1 MKKMYLLL
9 ALLFIFANQAKGAK
23 NVGARD
29 GLPCDSFSLTNDV
42 TVSDCADRRLSQDAS
57 ERDGYTD
64 QDING
69 KFYDKC
75 CYMRAM
81 LQGRYIYG
89 CIGLERN
96 ETIDVIDYINL
107 EEKRFSKYCCI
118 FSSSRMRPLAESSF
132 LRSSSVSPDC
142 NNICIAKLLVS
153 DNMVSTF
160 L

>member
-1 MKKMYLLL
+1 MI
-9 ALLFIFANQAKGAK
+9 FIFANQAKGAK

-57 ERDGYTD
+57 ERDGYND

-69 KFYDKC
+69 NFYDKC

-96 ETIDVIDYINL
+96 ETIDTIDYINL
-107 EEKRFSKYCCI
+107 EEKQSSKY
-118 FSSSRMRPLAESSF
+118 
-132 LRSSSVSPDC
+132 LRSIGLIEEGQDFKIYSIDCKASYIKYFVSVFMLFF
-142 NNICIAKLLVS
+142 LL
-153 DNMVSTF
+153 F
-160 L
+160 

>member
-9 ALLFIFANQAKGAK
+9 ALIFIFANQAKGAK

-29 GLPCDSFSLTNDV
+29 GLPCDSFSFTNDV

-57 ERDGYTD
+57 EGDGYTD

-96 ETIDVIDYINL
+96 ETIDTIDYINL
-107 EEKRFSKYCCI
+107 EEKQSSKY
-118 FSSSRMRPLAESSF
+118 
-132 LRSSSVSPDC
+132 LRSIGLIEEGQDFKIYSIDCKASYIKYFVSVFMLFF
-142 NNICIAKLLVS
+142 LL
-153 DNMVSTF
+153 F
-160 L
+160 

>member
-9 ALLFIFANQAKGAK
+9 ALIFIFANQAKGAK

-29 GLPCDSFSLTNDV
+29 GLPCDSISDTNDV
-42 TVSDCADRRLSQDAS
+42 SVSDCADRRLSKGAS
-57 ERDGYTD
+57 ENDGYTD

-96 ETIDVIDYINL
+96 ETIDTIDYINL
-107 EEKRFSKYCCI
+107 EEKQSSKY
-118 FSSSRMRPLAESSF
+118 
-132 LRSSSVSPDC
+132 LRSIGLIEEGQDFKIYSIDCKASYIKYFVSVFMLFF
-142 NNICIAKLLVS
+142 LL
-153 DNMVSTF
+153 F
-160 L
+160 

>member
-9 ALLFIFANQAKGAK
+9 ALIFIFANQAKGAK

-96 ETIDVIDYINL
+96 ETIDTIDYINL
-107 EEKRFSKYCCI
+107 EEKQSSKY
-118 FSSSRMRPLAESSF
+118 
-132 LRSSSVSPDC
+132 LRSIGLIEEGQDFKIYSIDCKASYIKYLASVFMLFF
-142 NNICIAKLLVS
+142 LL
-153 DNMVSTF
+153 F
-160 L
+160 

>member
-9 ALLFIFANQAKGAK
+9 ALIFIFANQVKGAK

-57 ERDGYTD
+57 KKDGYTD

-69 KFYDKC
+69 KYYDKC
-75 CYMRAM
+75 CYMRAK

-89 CIGLERN
+89 CIGLGRN

-107 EEKRFSKYCCI
+107 EEKRFSKYLRAEGEIEEGQDFKIYSIDCKASYI
-118 FSSSRMRPLAESSF
+118 KYLASVFMLFF
-132 LRSSSVSPDC
+132 L
-142 NNICIAKLLVS
+142 L
-153 DNMVSTF
+153 F
-160 L
+160 

>member
-9 ALLFIFANQAKGAK
+9 ALIFIFANQAKGAK

-96 ETIDVIDYINL
+96 ETIDTIDYINL
-107 EEKRFSKYCCI
+107 EEKQSSKY
-118 FSSSRMRPLAESSF
+118 
-132 LRSSSVSPDC
+132 LRSIGLIEEGQDFKIYSIDC
-142 NNICIAKLLVS
+142 KASYLKYFASIFMLFFLL
-153 DNMVSTF
+153 F
-160 L
+160 

>member
-9 ALLFIFANQAKGAK
+9 ALIFIFANQAKGAK

-29 GLPCDSFSLTNDV
+29 GLPCDSFGLTNDV

-57 ERDGYTD
+57 EGDGYTD

-96 ETIDVIDYINL
+96 ETIDTIDYINL
-107 EEKRFSKYCCI
+107 EEKQSSKY
-118 FSSSRMRPLAESSF
+118 
-132 LRSSSVSPDC
+132 LRSIGLIEEGQDFKIYSIDCKASYIKYFVSVFMLFF
-142 NNICIAKLLVS
+142 LL
-153 DNMVSTF
+153 F
-160 L
+160 

>member
-9 ALLFIFANQAKGAK
+9 ALIFIFANQAKAAK

-96 ETIDVIDYINL
+96 ETIDTIDYINL
-107 EEKRFSKYCCI
+107 EEKQSSKY
-118 FSSSRMRPLAESSF
+118 
-132 LRSSSVSPDC
+132 LRSIGLIEEGQDFKIYSIDCKASYIKYFVSVFMLFF
-142 NNICIAKLLVS
+142 LL
-153 DNMVSTF
+153 F
-160 L
+160 

>member
-9 ALLFIFANQAKGAK
+9 ALIFIFANQAKGAK

-96 ETIDVIDYINL
+96 ETIDTIDYINL
-107 EEKRFSKYCCI
+107 EEKQSSKY
-118 FSSSRMRPLAESSF
+118 
-132 LRSSSVSPDC
+132 LRSIGLIEEGQDFKIYSIDCKASYIKYFVSVFMLFF
-142 NNICIAKLLVS
+142 LL
-153 DNMVSTF
+153 F
-160 L
+160 

>member
-1 MKKMYLLL
+1 MRKMYLLL
-9 ALLFIFANQAKGAK
+9 ALIFIFANQVKGAK

-69 KFYDKC
+69 KFYDNC

-96 ETIDVIDYINL
+96 ETIDTIDYINL
-107 EEKRFSKYCCI
+107 EEKQSSKY
-118 FSSSRMRPLAESSF
+118 
-132 LRSSSVSPDC
+132 LRSIGLIEEGQDFKIYSIDCKASYIKYFVSVFMLFF
-142 NNICIAKLLVS
+142 LL
-153 DNMVSTF
+153 F
-160 L
+160 

>member
-9 ALLFIFANQAKGAK
+9 ALIFIFANQAKGAK

-57 ERDGYTD
+57 ESDGYTD

-96 ETIDVIDYINL
+96 ETIDTIDYINL
-107 EEKRFSKYCCI
+107 EEKQSSKY
-118 FSSSRMRPLAESSF
+118 
-132 LRSSSVSPDC
+132 LRSIGLIEEGQDFKIYSIDCKASYIKYFVSVFMLFF
-142 NNICIAKLLVS
+142 LL
-153 DNMVSTF
+153 F
-160 L
+160 